1 MFNLI
6 IILPNYRKLIEGI
19 TYREAQSQQTFYREL
34 YPDATIT
41 IEPGF

>member
-1 MFNLI
+1 MFNLSI
-6 IILPNYRKLIEGI
+6 RLPNYHKLIEGI
-19 TYREAQSQQTFYREL
+19 SYQEAQGQQTFYREL